1 MQLSMLSPL
10 LIASALFGEIQ
21 ASSAQSTYSYPW
33 CVKGYWDGAL
43 RCRYTSWDECH
54 ARTGRGTCLRNP
66 GYNFAPPGAPQPP
79 RRRRPA

>member
-1 MQLSMLSPL
+1 MRAPILSLF
-10 LIASALFGEIQ
+10 LIAAALLGEIQ
-21 ASSAQSTYSYPW
+21 SASAQSPYSYPW

-66 GYNFAPPGAPQPP
+66 GYRFAPLDVPVPS
-79 RRRRPA
+79 RRRRSA